1 MVPKVSKIG
10 SFIRWLDQKLWV
22 FLLKLDWVVQTF
34 NIPLIISIVVLNS
47 LTKMTTPIKAKL

>member
-22 FLLKLDWVVQTF
+22 FLIKLDWVVQTF